1 MALNYGNARC
11 LLPAIAGSF
20 VLLLT
25 SCGGKTFP
33 IGPTL
38 VAPETPMVKVRNHQ
52 GDGYSTSIP
61 SLGAALALNEDRPDS
76 YTVVR
81 GDTLWDIS
89 GKFLEEPWRWREVWG
104 ANPNI
109 DNPHL
114 IYPGDKLRITYDE
127 AGRPKLVL
135 NRNGVDL
142 NAFDVAENS
151 NSGNVTRLSP
161 RIRVESL
168 EEAISTISSDQV
180 RQFLAFPKVVS
191 PRDLAKAPYVLG
203 NEEGRLASAVGQEI
217 YARGDI
223 ANGQRGFGIFRRNKI
238 LRDPVTRETLGQE
251 ITHVANARLIEPGD
265 PSTLVITKNF
275 METISGDRLL
285 TSTARFTP
293 HQYIPRT
300 PQFEGAGRVVSLVDA
315 ISRSGRNQVVVLN
328 LGERNEIK
336 VGDVLAIERQVG
348 RVYDR
353 FAGRGKKSVQPPS
366 KRSGVVL
373 VFQTF
378 DKVSYGLIMES
389 SRPIHRNDLVTAL

>member
-1 MALNYGNARC
+1 MALNYGNARS

-25 SCGGKTFP
+25 SCAGKTFP

-38 VAPETPMVKVRNHQ
+38 VAPEAQIVKVRKHE
-52 GDGYSTSIP
+52 GDSYSTSVPVP

-127 AGRPKLVL
+127 SGRPKLVL

-142 NAFDVAENS
+142 NTFDVADKS
-151 NSGNVTRLSP
+151 NGNVQRLSP

-191 PRDLAKAPYVLG
+191 PSELAKAPYVLG
-203 NEEGRLASAVGQEI
+203 NEDGRLASAVGQEI

-223 ANGQRGFGIFRRNKI
+223 ANGQRGFGIFRHNKI

-251 ITHVANARLIEPGD
+251 ITHVANARLVQPGD
-265 PSTLVITKNF
+265 PSTLVITKNY

-285 TSTARFTP
+285 TSTAKFTP

-328 LGERNEIK
+328 LGKRNEIK

-353 FAGRGKKSVQPPS
+353 FV
-366 KRSGVVL
+366 
-373 VFQTF
+373 
-378 DKVSYGLIMES
+378 
-389 SRPIHRNDLVTAL
+389 